1 MSVLGSVKNRLKTM
15 FIINKNRKLKLSRE
29 KINKKKENTINLKVK
44 DLEIKPVYVLRKVKI
59 NKIELSA
66 PIIVKKSGKKKEH
79 DEPLKI
85 KKLNIS
91 KNNNLK
97 VKPKD
102 ELASKYDILRRFKIF
117 VKDSKE
123 EIKELKKDIKKEE
136 ENLKI
141 IKNEKQIEEYH
152 KRLEVIKDKI
162 NHLKNLYDALLDKYN
177 FEGFEEINDALLASY
192 IDDFK
197 FIHSGDEID
206 LLVNECIEKLDYLDD
221 VNDLFS
227 KINKLEEK
235 ETSKKQKIEYL
246 NRDYYNRVIDYDKLI
261 SVNDKIDRYMLKE
274 KEYLDNL
281 EKEINNNTID
291 TKITTK
297 LKFDRNYINN
307 LCKINIG
314 LNCFNKTFIGAFVG
328 AFLIKNSLTPLLMRA
343 FKREE
348 VIKYSYRYEEY
359 SKKISDNLSIV
370 KQTSFLLKDS
380 LRDVNILKRYMEME
394 YKDYLK
400 AEEYNKLYNKII
412 KLEKNLIKK
421 RENTI
426 ILENKLLEQKRKS
439 HEKQKKLESLYS
451 K

>member
-66 PIIVKKSGKKKEH
+66 PIIVKKSCKKEEH

-227 KINKLEEK
+227 KKKKLQK
-235 ETSKKQKIEYL
+235 SKK
-246 NRDYYNRVIDYDKLI
+246 
-261 SVNDKIDRYMLKE
+261 
-274 KEYLDNL
+274 
-281 EKEINNNTID
+281 
-291 TKITTK
+291 
-297 LKFDRNYINN
+297 
-307 LCKINIG
+307 
-314 LNCFNKTFIGAFVG
+314 
-328 AFLIKNSLTPLLMRA
+328 
-343 FKREE
+343 
-348 VIKYSYRYEEY
+348 
-359 SKKISDNLSIV
+359 
-370 KQTSFLLKDS
+370 
-380 LRDVNILKRYMEME
+380 
-394 YKDYLK
+394 
-400 AEEYNKLYNKII
+400 
-412 KLEKNLIKK
+412 
-421 RENTI
+421 
-426 ILENKLLEQKRKS
+426 
-439 HEKQKKLESLYS
+439 
-451 K
+451 